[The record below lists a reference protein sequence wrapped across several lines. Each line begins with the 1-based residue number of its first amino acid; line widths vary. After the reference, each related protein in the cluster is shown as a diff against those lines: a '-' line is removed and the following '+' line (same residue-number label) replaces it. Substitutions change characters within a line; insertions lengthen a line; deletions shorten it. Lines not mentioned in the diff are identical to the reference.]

1 MLHRRGHVR
10 VSLYALAL
18 LAAASPIGGN
28 VSRGDDNTQPI
39 PATSQ
44 QPPEPLPDTKT
55 DAPESVPL
63 DADSKD
69 STDHIIRID
78 QPATGEP
85 MDDGYDSGWISQ
97 WVPTGIIYHSYM
109 AGPHEPRAGMFIHS
123 NTGGGT
129 LGDATLGGRMGF
141 WRYGGTDPVHPE
153 GVQVDFYGAAL
164 ARLDLEHQEDLNSCD
179 YVFGLP
185 ITYGND
191 VWQTKFGYAHLS
203 SHLGDE
209 FAISH
214 PGALANRI
222 NYSRD
227 SLVWGNSYYPVPAC
241 RVYGEVGWAAQ
252 CDGHAR
258 RWTTQFGTE
267 LSRPGPTC
275 DHFSPFLA
283 INGRVREDDDWVGD
297 VNIQTGW
304 LRRGIL
310 GQTLRFGF
318 DYYNGKSDQSQFYNN
333 SEQQVGAGVWYDF

>member
-1 MLHRRGHVR
+1 MLHRRGHAR

-18 LAAASPIGGN
+18 LAAASPIAGN
-28 VSRGDDNTQPI
+28 VSRGDDNAQPT
-39 PATSQ
+39 PTTSQ
-44 QPPEPLPDTKT
+44 QPPERLTDTTELPLP
-55 DAPESVPL
+55 

-69 STDHIIRID
+69 STDHVIRLD
-78 QPATGEP
+78 QPPTGEP
-85 MDDGYDSGWISQ
+85 MDDGYDNGWTSQ

-109 AGPHEPRAGMFIHS
+109 AGPHEPRAGLFIHS

-141 WRYGGTDPVHPE
+141 WKYGNTDPTHPE
-153 GVQVDFYGAAL
+153 GWQVDFYGASL

-214 PGALANRI
+214 PGSLANRI

-227 SLVWGNSYYPVPAC
+227 SLVWGNSYYPIPAL
-241 RVYGEVGWAAQ
+241 RLYEEIGWAVKR
-252 CDGHAR
+252 DDHAG
-258 RWTTQFGTE
+258 RWTSQFGTE
-267 LSRPGPTC
+267 LSRPGPTGPKPT
-275 DHFSPFLA
+275 PFLA
-283 INGRVREDDDWVGD
+283 INGRLRDDDRELMGD
-297 VNIQTGW
+297 INFQAGW

-333 SEQQVGAGVWYDF
+333 FEQQVGAGVWYDF